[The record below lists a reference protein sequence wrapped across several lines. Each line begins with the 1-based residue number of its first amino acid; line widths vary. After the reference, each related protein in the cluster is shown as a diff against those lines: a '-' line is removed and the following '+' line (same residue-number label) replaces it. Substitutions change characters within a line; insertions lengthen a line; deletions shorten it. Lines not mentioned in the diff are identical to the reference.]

1 MILINII
8 YIMGDYIKYFKGKRN
23 NDGSF
28 EEDAEYKLKKISY
41 IYEVYSYLQ
50 KLHDD
55 NNHCSRD
62 KLIKSKDILD
72 IYLDSLDFLIENY
85 MRQIYLFL
93 I

>member
-1 MILINII
+1 M
-8 YIMGDYIKYFKGKRN
+8 
-23 NDGSF
+23 
-28 EEDAEYKLKKISY
+28 
-41 IYEVYSYLQ
+41 YSYLQ

-85 MRQIYLFL
+85 MRKIYLFL